1 MKELRSPKSDL
12 SDTFLCRCI
21 NCFEKTVN
29 GNDALDRKALA
40 KDFKLSFL
48 ESIS

>member
-21 NCFEKTVN
+21 NCFEETVN
-29 GNDALDRKALA
+29 RNDVSDRKALT
-40 KDFKLSFL
+40 KDFKVSFL
-48 ESIS
+48 KSIS